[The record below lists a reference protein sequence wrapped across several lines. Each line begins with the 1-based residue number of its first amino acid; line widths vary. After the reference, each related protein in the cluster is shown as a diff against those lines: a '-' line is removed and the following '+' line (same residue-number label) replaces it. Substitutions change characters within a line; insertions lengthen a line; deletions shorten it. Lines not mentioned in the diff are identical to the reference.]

1 MANAQRGN
9 DGIRPIQRKIRS
21 TEGSVSGS
29 DYIVCGW
36 HTPSYAEYARG
47 LVESLDAL
55 GEPHDI
61 VAVRDLE
68 GGWERQTMRK
78 PHQIRAAMERHTRKT
93 VVFMDV
99 DCIVQQSL
107 APLADIRG
115 DIAVHLMA
123 GKRSRGYGRLFG
135 RSTTMVFRPT
145 VKARELVF
153 NWEMR
158 CSRAPA
164 GQVDQ
169 HTLTEA
175 IATTPG
181 LVLEH
186 LDARWCAMDKDE
198 VVNPAVIHSGAA
210 RNARKM
216 PGWLRAVHAFRGRL
230 AA

>member
-1 MANAQRGN
+1 M
-9 DGIRPIQRKIRS
+9 
-21 TEGSVSGS
+21 SGS

-78 PHQIRAAMERHTRKT
+78 PSQIALAMRRHSRKT
-93 VVFMDV
+93 IIFLDV
-99 DCIVQQSL
+99 DCRVLEPL
-107 APLADIRG
+107 APLVDIKADIALRL
-115 DIAVHLMA
+115 VA
-123 GKRSRGYGRLFG
+123 GSRSRGYGRLFG
-135 RSTTMVFRPT
+135 RSGTMVLRQT
-145 VKARELVF
+145 AATHALVAK
-153 NWEMR
+153 WTSLSET
-158 CSRAPA
+158 APA

-175 IATTPG
+175 IAATPG
-181 LVLEH
+181 LVLGH
-186 LDARWCAMDKDE
+186 LDARWCAMDKDR
-198 VVNPAVIHSGAA
+198 VINPAIIHSGAA
-210 RNARKM
+210 RHARKM